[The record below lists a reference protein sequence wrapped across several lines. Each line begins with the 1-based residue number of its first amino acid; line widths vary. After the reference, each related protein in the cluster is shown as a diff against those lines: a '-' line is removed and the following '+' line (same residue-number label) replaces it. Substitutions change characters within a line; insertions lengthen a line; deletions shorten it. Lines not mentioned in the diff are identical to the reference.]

1 MSVLVEIVHF
11 GGDHMATNT
20 MLFLLGGII
29 FLLVSLY
36 VGALLL
42 RR

>member
-1 MSVLVEIVHF
+1 MV
-11 GGDHMATNT
+11 TNT
-20 MLFLLGGII
+20 KLFLLGGII

-36 VGALLL
+36 VTALLL

>member
-1 MSVLVEIVHF
+1 
-11 GGDHMATNT
+11 MATNT

-36 VGALLL
+36 VTALLL

>member
-1 MSVLVEIVHF
+1 MV
-11 GGDHMATNT
+11 TNT
-20 MLFLLGGII
+20 VLFLLGGII

-36 VGALLL
+36 VAALLL

>member
-1 MSVLVEIVHF
+1 MV
-11 GGDHMATNT
+11 TNT

-36 VGALLL
+36 VTALLL